1 MRVMH
6 LIFGL
11 CLMLASLTVVAQE
24 DPESTEVPLPPIE
37 ITIWWPDVIAHDGQG
52 TINPLL
58 IEQTDAFANQMPEV
72 TFEHRLKA
80 VGTTGGIMST
90 LRTANRA
97 ATGALP
103 SLTLVRRND
112 LVTLQNLTYIQE
124 LEGISSTIIGDLD
137 TALALG
143 QIDTALYGLPYMLD
157 VQHTVYRP
165 TEDVSY
171 DNWTFDA
178 VLARNEPFIFPAGRA
193 NGINDVLL
201 LQYIQAGGLATD
213 NLIVAEEGLQSIFSF
228 YEAATDAEL
237 ITGLAVNATTYSWY
251 REDFLAGA
259 YQSGVF
265 NSTSYLDMYAEDSS
279 LQVAP
284 IPTADGETV
293 AFMEGWMWV
302 MIAQDTEERRVATEY
317 LNWMLSTERQSLLA
331 QDIHMLPSR
340 ANARAFGLANDV
352 PSDTYDELLENA
364 LIPVPDTAIGALG
377 RAIQAN
383 FASILTLENSAEDS
397 LEAILEFAD

>member
-1 MRVMH
+1 MRLMQF
-6 LIFGL
+6 IIGI
-11 CLMLASLTVVAQE
+11 CLVLASVSVYAQE
-24 DPESTEVPLPPIE
+24 TPEATEIPLPPVE

-112 LVTLQNLTYIQE
+112 LLTLQNLTYIQE

-171 DNWTFDA
+171 DNWTFDH
-178 VLARNEPFIFPAGRA
+178 
-193 NGINDVLL
+193 
-201 LQYIQAGGLATD
+201 Q
-213 NLIVAEEGLQSIFSF
+213 
-228 YEAATDAEL
+228 
-237 ITGLAVNATTYSWY
+237 
-251 REDFLAGA
+251 
-259 YQSGVF
+259 
-265 NSTSYLDMYAEDSS
+265 
-279 LQVAP
+279 
-284 IPTADGETV
+284 
-293 AFMEGWMWV
+293 
-302 MIAQDTEERRVATEY
+302 
-317 LNWMLSTERQSLLA
+317 
-331 QDIHMLPSR
+331 
-340 ANARAFGLANDV
+340 
-352 PSDTYDELLENA
+352 
-364 LIPVPDTAIGALG
+364 
-377 RAIQAN
+377 
-383 FASILTLENSAEDS
+383 
-397 LEAILEFAD
+397 

>member
-1 MRVMH
+1 MRVMR
-6 LIFGL
+6 LFIGM
-11 CLMLASLTVVAQE
+11 CLVLASVSVYAQE
-24 DPESTEVPLPPIE
+24 TPEATEIPLPPVE

-52 TINPLL
+52 MINPLL
-58 IEQTDAFANQMPEV
+58 IEQTNAFANQIPEV

-80 VGTTGGIMST
+80 VGATGGIMST

-112 LVTLQNLTYIQE
+112 LLTLQNLTYIQE
-124 LEGISSTIIGDLD
+124 LDGITSIIIGDLD
-137 TALALG
+137 TALQLG
-143 QIDTALYGLPYMLD
+143 QIDTALYGVPYLLD
-157 VQHTVYRP
+157 LQHTVYRP
-165 TEDVSY
+165 TEDVIY
-171 DNWTFDA
+171 DDWTFDA
-178 VLARNEPFIFPAGRA
+178 VLERNEPFIFPAGRA

-213 NLIVAEEGLQSIFSF
+213 SLIIAEGGLQSIFSF

-237 ITGLAVNATTYSWY
+237 ITGLAINATTYSWY

-259 YQSGVF
+259 YQSAVF
-265 NSTSYLDMYAEDSS
+265 NSTMYLDMYAEDDT

-284 IPTADGETV
+284 IPTTDGETV
-293 AFMEGWMWV
+293 AFLDGWMWV
-302 MIAQDTEERRVATEY
+302 MVAQDTEERRIATEY
-317 LNWMLSTERQSLLA
+317 VNWMLSTERQSLVA

-352 PSDTYDELLENA
+352 PSDTYDDLLSNA
-364 LIPVPDTAIGALG
+364 LIPVPDAAIGALG